1 VSEFAHQ
8 TYVVAR
14 KVVIALVGGT
24 VTLIGIAMI
33 VLPGPAFVV
42 LPAGLAILAIEFA
55 WARRWLKKVKQM
67 AQEAVDKMHHNSPQH
82 PSNHAS
88 PHSAISTA
96 IESAPK
102 K

>member
-1 VSEFAHQ
+1 MSEFAHQ

-14 KVVIALVGGT
+14 KVVVALIGGT

-55 WARRWLKKVKQM
+55 WARRWLKKVKRM
-67 AQEAVDKMHHNSPQH
+67 AQEAMDKIHHNSNQKQA
-82 PSNHAS
+82 NHA
-88 PHSAISTA
+88 PPYSTTST
-96 IESAPK
+96 ESAPK